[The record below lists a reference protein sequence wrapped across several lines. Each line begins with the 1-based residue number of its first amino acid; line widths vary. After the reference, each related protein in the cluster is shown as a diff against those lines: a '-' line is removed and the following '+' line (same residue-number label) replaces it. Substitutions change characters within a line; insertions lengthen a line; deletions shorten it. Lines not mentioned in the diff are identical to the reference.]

1 MLRFHTLRLY
11 TILTLAWFTISD
23 RLRHPPSRKDERGS
37 VTIENV
43 LWAVAVIAIVAIVV
57 AAIRAFVTSESGKIR

>member
-1 MLRFHTLRLY
+1 MLRLY
-11 TILTLAWFTISD
+11 TTLTIAWFTFGQ
-23 RLRHPPSRKDERGS
+23 RLLQPPARKDERGS

>member
-1 MLRFHTLRLY
+1 MLRLY
-11 TILTLAWFTISD
+11 TILTIAWLALGE
-23 RLRHPPSRKDERGS
+23 RLLHPPRRKDERGS

-57 AAIRAFVTSESGKIR
+57 AAIRAYVTSESGKIR

>member
-1 MLRFHTLRLY
+1 MKGTTMLRLY
-11 TILTLAWFTISD
+11 VLFATVLAD
-23 RLRHPPSRKDERGS
+23 LLRPPPRKDERGS

-57 AAIRAFVTSESGKIR
+57 AAIRAYVTAESGKLR

>member
-1 MLRFHTLRLY
+1 MLRLY
-11 TILTLAWFTISD
+11 TTLTIAWFALSE
-23 RLRHPPSRKDERGS
+23 RVLRPPGRKDERGS

-57 AAIRAFVTSESGKIR
+57 AAIRAFVTSESGKIK

>member
-1 MLRFHTLRLY
+1 MLRLY
-11 TILTLAWFTISD
+11 FLTSVLWFTFVE
-23 RLRHPPSRKDERGS
+23 RHLPPPRRKDERGS

-57 AAIRAFVTSESGKIR
+57 AAIRAYVTSESGKLR

>member
-1 MLRFHTLRLY
+1 MLRLY
-11 TILTLAWFTISD
+11 TTLTIAWFALSE
-23 RLRHPPSRKDERGS
+23 RVLRPPDRKDERGS

-57 AAIRAFVTSESGKIR
+57 AAIRAFVTSESGKLR

>member
-1 MLRFHTLRLY
+1 MLRLY
-11 TILTLAWFTISD
+11 TTLTIAWFALSE
-23 RLRHPPSRKDERGS
+23 RLLRPPGRKDERGS

-57 AAIRAFVTSESGKIR
+57 AAIRAFVTSESGKLR